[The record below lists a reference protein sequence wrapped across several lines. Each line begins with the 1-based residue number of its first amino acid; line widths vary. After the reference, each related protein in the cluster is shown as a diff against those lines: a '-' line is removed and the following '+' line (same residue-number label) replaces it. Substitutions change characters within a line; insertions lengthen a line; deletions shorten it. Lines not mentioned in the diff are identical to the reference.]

1 MSNYFVQASFDF
13 LKEGKMEAVKGLK
26 CSFNSIILFL
36 ILISLPAIAQQSQL
50 AGSWQGALKISTIE
64 LRIVFKV
71 IENDDSIFSAT
82 LDSPDQGAFG
92 IPVSEVT
99 FNPPYVKFDVPSIAG
114 FFEGNLDDNGEKIIG
129 KWSQGGQSLE
139 LDLSHSDSVITIS
152 RPQEPKPPFPYN
164 EEVVVFENKSA
175 NITLAGTL
183 TYPKDG
189 ADFPV
194 VILVSGSGPQN
205 RDEELLGHKPFLVLA
220 DFLTRNGVAV
230 LRYDDRGVGKS
241 SGDFSSATTLDF
253 VSDALSAVDF
263 LKSKYQINKK
273 QIGIIGHS
281 EGGLIAPLAA
291 VQSED
296 VAFIIM
302 MAGPGLRGKEIL
314 VLQTELILRANGGSE
329 DQIKKGSLLNEQL
342 YEILLSE
349 NDSAVTSAQLR
360 EVFEKAYS
368 EMTDA
373 EKTEI
378 GDKDIF
384 MERQFGMMQSPWF
397 RYFLAY
403 DPYDTLTKVKC
414 PVLAIN
420 GEKDLQVPP
429 KENLAMIKKAFEEAG
444 KENYKLIELPGLNHL
459 FQTAKTGSP
468 MEYSKIEETI
478 SPVVLN
484 LIKDWIL
491 ETTK

>member
-1 MSNYFVQASFDF
+1 
-13 LKEGKMEAVKGLK
+13 
-26 CSFNSIILFL
+26 
-36 ILISLPAIAQQSQL
+36 
-50 AGSWQGALKISTIE
+50 
-64 LRIVFKV
+64 
-71 IENDDSIFSAT
+71 
-82 LDSPDQGAFG
+82 
-92 IPVSEVT
+92 
-99 FNPPYVKFDVPSIAG
+99 
-114 FFEGNLDDNGEKIIG
+114 
-129 KWSQGGQSLE
+129 
-139 LDLSHSDSVITIS
+139 
-152 RPQEPKPPFPYN
+152 
-164 EEVVVFENKSA
+164 
-175 NITLAGTL
+175 
-183 TYPKDG
+183 
-189 ADFPV
+189 
-194 VILVSGSGPQN
+194 
-205 RDEELLGHKPFLVLA
+205 
-220 DFLTRNGVAV
+220 
-230 LRYDDRGVGKS
+230 
-241 SGDFSSATTLDF
+241 
-253 VSDALSAVDF
+253 
-263 LKSKYQINKK
+263 
-273 QIGIIGHS
+273 
-281 EGGLIAPLAA
+281 
-291 VQSED
+291 
-296 VAFIIM
+296 M